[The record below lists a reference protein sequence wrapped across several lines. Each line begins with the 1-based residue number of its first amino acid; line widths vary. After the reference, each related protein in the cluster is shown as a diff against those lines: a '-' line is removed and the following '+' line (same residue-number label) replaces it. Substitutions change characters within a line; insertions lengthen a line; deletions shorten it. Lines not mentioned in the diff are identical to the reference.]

1 MARLGRNRQ
10 NIDQATES
18 ISPAEKVMQDL
29 VLQLTSEQQA
39 VLGVQNATRQPD
51 VDKPARVKGAGFLQS
66 VGVQIQPESLR
77 DCWLQGCAPSA
88 ASTNSSGLGP

>member
-1 MARLGRNRQ
+1 
-10 NIDQATES
+10 
-18 ISPAEKVMQDL
+18 MQDL

-88 ASTNSSGLGP
+88 ASTNSSGLGPRASVKAVAGCWPSSDSRFVGLAS